1 MVLSGVSI
9 GHGAVVGAGAVV
21 ARDVPPYAIVVGNP
35 ARVARH
41 RFPPEIVE
49 RLLALAWW
57 DWPDERLRGLEDVF
71 YGPVEA
77 FLERCGG

>member
-1 MVLSGVSI
+1 MARPL
-9 GHGAVVGAGAVV
+9 V
-21 ARDVPPYAIVVGNP
+21 AFRRQRG
-35 ARVARH
+35 
-41 RFPPEIVE
+41 

-57 DWPDERLRGLEDVF
+57 DWPDERLRALEDAL